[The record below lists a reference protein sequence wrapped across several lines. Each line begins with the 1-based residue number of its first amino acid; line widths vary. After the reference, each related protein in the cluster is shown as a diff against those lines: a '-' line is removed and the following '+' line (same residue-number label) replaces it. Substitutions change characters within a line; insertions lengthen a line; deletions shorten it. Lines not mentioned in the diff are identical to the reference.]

1 MDPALNEREKESTM
15 SNEALMKQLDD
26 VLAEL
31 RAKVDGSRCTLR
43 YDDTVRGWHVNF
55 PIAEATASGVK
66 SMRTDGSIDQRAV
79 LTVKWM
85 SAHKRNLIQSDLMN
99 NPDPA
104 PPPALMSAY
113 GAKAQMLGPLFNADG
128 MLQGWI
134 SVHYLGGTRSF
145 SDSDVAA
152 LDTAKEKVSKLLGLP
167 G

>member
-1 MDPALNEREKESTM
+1 M
-15 SNEALMKQLDD
+15 SNEALAKQLDD

-31 RAKVDGSRCTLR
+31 RVKVDGSRCTLR
-43 YDDTVRGWHVNF
+43 YDDEARGWHVNF
-55 PIAEATASGVK
+55 PVAEATAPGVK
-66 SMRTDGSIDQRAV
+66 SMRTDGSIDQRAG

-85 SAHKRNLIQSDLMN
+85 AANKRNLIQADLIN

-128 MLQGWI
+128 FLQGWI

-145 SDSDVAA
+145 SDADVAA
-152 LDTAKEKVSKLLGLP
+152 LDVAKARVCKLLGLP
-167 G
+167 S